1 MNKIHVTYK
10 NLLLPIT
17 FIAATL
23 ISACDNDKDAMAE
36 DEKNQEKYMQEIQQ
50 KEHQQSM
57 FFYDKAEMQKAIANI
72 NSKGGANFAINE
84 VRFFKGG
91 YSFIRQSVNT
101 PAKVEMFKFNNGYWG
116 GPSPVNLTIFGTI
129 TEEQK
134 QEALKEALF
143 KFDSINFSIIPERIQ
158 ETIKRANAS
167 GIISVTEDS
176 DIVVRAEIAHN
187 GEFVYDITITAKN
200 TGRAVMTLNKDG
212 SIVGYETKEPFDP
225 KKEAEKAQQLVEQ
238 SRKDIESQRKK
249 AAEKM
254 NEIQQTFKK

>member
-1 MNKIHVTYK
+1 N
-10 NLLLPIT
+10 P
-17 FIAATL
+17 
-23 ISACDNDKDAMAE
+23 
-36 DEKNQEKYMQEIQQ
+36 
-50 KEHQQSM
+50 
-57 FFYDKAEMQKAIANI
+57 
-72 NSKGGANFAINE
+72 
-84 VRFFKGG
+84 
-91 YSFIRQSVNT
+91 

-200 TGRAVMTLNKDG
+200 TARAVMTLNKDG
-212 SIVGYETKEPFDP
+212 SIAGYEVKEPFDP
-225 KKEAEKAQQLVEQ
+225 KK
-238 SRKDIESQRKK
+238 
-249 AAEKM
+249 
-254 NEIQQTFKK
+254 

>member
-1 MNKIHVTYK
+1 QK
-10 NLLLPIT
+10 
-17 FIAATL
+17 
-23 ISACDNDKDAMAE
+23 
-36 DEKNQEKYMQEIQQ
+36 IQQ

-72 NSKGGANFAINE
+72 NAKGGANLAIIE

-200 TGRAVMTLNKDG
+200 TARAVMTLNKDG
-212 SIVGYETKEPFDP
+212 SIAGYEIKEPFDP
-225 KKEAEKAQQLVEQ
+225 KK
-238 SRKDIESQRKK
+238 
-249 AAEKM
+249 
-254 NEIQQTFKK
+254 

>member
-1 MNKIHVTYK
+1 
-10 NLLLPIT
+10 
-17 FIAATL
+17 
-23 ISACDNDKDAMAE
+23 
-36 DEKNQEKYMQEIQQ
+36 
-50 KEHQQSM
+50 
-57 FFYDKAEMQKAIANI
+57 
-72 NSKGGANFAINE
+72 
-84 VRFFKGG
+84 
-91 YSFIRQSVNT
+91 
-101 PAKVEMFKFNNGYWG
+101 AKVEMFKFNNGYWG

>member
-1 MNKIHVTYK
+1 
-10 NLLLPIT
+10 
-17 FIAATL
+17 
-23 ISACDNDKDAMAE
+23 
-36 DEKNQEKYMQEIQQ
+36 MQEIQQ

-72 NSKGGANFAINE
+72 N
-84 VRFFKGG
+84 
-91 YSFIRQSVNT
+91 
-101 PAKVEMFKFNNGYWG
+101 AKVEPILRLLKSVSSRAGIHSFDRVLTPLLKQRCLNLTTATG

-212 SIVGYETKEPFDP
+212 SIAGYETKEPFDP
-225 KKEAEKAQQLVEQ
+225 KKKPKKHSNLLNNREKTLKVSVKKQLK
-238 SRKDIESQRKK
+238 R
-249 AAEKM
+249 
-254 NEIQQTFKK
+254 